1 MSDEGYCKLLK
12 DMILKKQK
20 ATGEHEF
27 KIAPAD
33 RTLFVKY
40 HMLSGVS
47 STLID
52 HPEVKISEDRDIAPR
67 KYHIARVSYNMDPNL

>member
-27 KIAPAD
+27 RVAPAD
-33 RTLFVKY
+33 RSLFVKY
-40 HMLSGVS
+40 HMVNGVS
-47 STLID
+47 STLVD
-52 HPEVKISEDRDIAPR
+52 HPEIKISEDKDIVPR
-67 KYHIARVSYNMDPNL
+67 KYHIARAPYNQNP